1 MDLGE
6 NDMDIRVKDLSVH
19 IGKKNIIKDINV
31 AVDNGEFV
39 GIVGPNGSGKSTL
52 LKSIYR
58 MLKPSAGIIEL
69 DNILIEK
76 LPIKETAKNLG
87 VMTQSSSY
95 SFDFTV
101 EEIVM
106 MGRTPHKKLME
117 PDNDEDYE
125 IAYESLNRVGMEDFA
140 ERKFN
145 TLSGGEK
152 QRVLIAR
159 ALTGQ
164 PKALILDEPTNHLDI
179 HYQISLLEIVKS
191 LKIEIFTAMH
201 DLNLAAYYCS
211 KIYVMKNGRI
221 VRSGNPKEVFT
232 IDTLREVFDVN
243 AAISEDKTGRLNI
256 VYTGI

>member
-1 MDLGE
+1 
-6 NDMDIRVKDLSVH
+6 MDIKVRDLSVN
-19 IGKKNIIKDINV
+19 IEKKNIIEAIDV
-31 AVDNGEFV
+31 EVSGGEFV
-39 GIVGPNGSGKSTL
+39 GIIGPNGSGKSTL

-58 MLKPSAGIIEL
+58 MLKPSAGIIEI
-69 DNILIEK
+69 DNTPIDNLS
-76 LPIKETAKNLG
+76 IKETARKLG

-106 MGRTPHKKLME
+106 MGRTPHKRLME
-117 PDNDEDYE
+117 PDNDHDYE
-125 IAYESLNRVGMEDFA
+125 IGNESLRRVGMEDFSQ
-140 ERKFN
+140 RKFN

-159 ALTGQ
+159 ALTGK

-191 LKIEIFTAMH
+191 LGIEIFAAMH

-211 KIYVMKNGRI
+211 KIYVMKSGRI
-221 VRSGNPKEVFT
+221 IKSGSPKEVFT
-232 IDTLREVFDVN
+232 KEILKEVFDVN
-243 AAISEDKTGRLNI
+243 ARINQDEETGRLNI